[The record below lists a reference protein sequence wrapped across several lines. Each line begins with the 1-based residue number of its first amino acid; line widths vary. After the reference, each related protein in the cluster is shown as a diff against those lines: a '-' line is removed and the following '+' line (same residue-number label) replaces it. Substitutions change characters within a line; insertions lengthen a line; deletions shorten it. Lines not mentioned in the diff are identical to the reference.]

1 MKQYLAAAAVL
12 TAIIA
17 IADTNPFNV
26 EENLQ
31 KIDRAESVLLNKL
44 QLLMQQKKSQEQ
56 SEEKE
61 EVFVESVNEKNETE
75 AQTVMQISAE
85 SAISKEKALNK
96 TEISNSKEQEPLQ
109 IPDEQSKA
117 EEKKIV
123 QNEDKEFLH
132 DLNKTGQLNAP
143 AMQPEDFNLSKEQ
156 SEAKA
161 KADEE
166 YAAALRQADEE
177 REQKSIEHSAVPMLQ
192 SEEINL
198 SKEQS
203 EAKGKADTQ
212 YLDAIREIDKE
223 N

>member
-61 EVFVESVNEKNETE
+61 EVFVESVNEKNETK
-75 AQTVMQISAE
+75 AKAVIQLSSE
-85 SAISKEKALNK
+85 SAISEEKSLNK
-96 TEISNSKEQEPLQ
+96 TEISNFKEQEPLQ

-123 QNEDKEFLH
+123 QNEDKEFLY

-156 SEAKA
+156 SEAKE
-161 KADEE
+161 KADAE
-166 YAAALRQADEE
+166 YDAAIRQADEE
-177 REQKSIEHSAVPMLQ
+177 KQQKSIEHSAVPMLQ

-203 EAKGKADTQ
+203 EAKGKADAQ
-212 YLDAIREIDKE
+212 YLDAIKEIDKE

>member
-31 KIDRAESVLLNKL
+31 KIDRSESVLLNKL
-44 QLLMQQKKSQEQ
+44 QLLMQQKKSKEQ
-56 SEEKE
+56 SEAKE
-61 EVFVESVNEKNETE
+61 EVFVESVNEKNETK
-75 AQTVMQISAE
+75 AKAVIQLSSE
-85 SAISKEKALNK
+85 SAISEEKSLNK
-96 TEISNSKEQEPLQ
+96 TEISNFKEQGPLQ
-109 IPDEQSKA
+109 IPDKQSKA

-123 QNEDKEFLH
+123 PNEDKEFLH

-177 REQKSIEHSAVPMLQ
+177 REQKSVEQTTVSMLQ
-192 SEEINL
+192 SEEITL

-203 EAKGKADTQ
+203 GAKEKADTE
-212 YLDAIREIDKE
+212 YEAAIRQADEE